1 MLHCPPAPR
10 PQAKDHLARS
20 QVLTANDTD
29 AVDNARTSYGAW
41 PPRDHVLDAVNDRI
55 HRLVAVPR
63 EFGEDIYVLN
73 YKLGQRYD
81 A

>member
-1 MLHCPPAPR
+1 M
-10 PQAKDHLARS
+10 
-20 QVLTANDTD
+20 LTANESD
-29 AVDNARTSYGAW
+29 AVDNARTSFGAW
-41 PPRDHVLDAVNDRI
+41 PPRDTVLDGINDRI
-55 HRLVAVPR
+55 HRLVRVPK